1 MKNFAKPLAPYSHIA
16 KPIGL
21 GLFVL
26 AGPGSMQ
33 QAKYRN
39 AQGMAA
45 LAITGDMA
53 PDSFRWPVMG
63 FEITLINMGLAD
75 DYIEVLVHTLLRSG
89 ASLVVIVSKWDTGA
103 SVHRREELSNAA

>member
-1 MKNFAKPLAPYSHIA
+1 MRKVQLASYSHLAKP
-16 KPIGL
+16 KGN

-26 AGPGSMQ
+26 AGPGSFQ

-45 LAITGDMA
+45 LAITGDMS
-53 PDSFRWPVMG
+53 PDAFRWPVMG

-75 DYIEVLVHTLLRSG
+75 HYIEALTHTLLRSG
-89 ASLVVIVSKWDTGA
+89 ATLIVVVSKLDAGA
-103 SVHRREELSNAA
+103 SVHRPEELSDAA

>member
-1 MKNFAKPLAPYSHIA
+1 MKASAKPLAPYSHIA

-26 AGPGSMQ
+26 AGPGSFQ
-33 QAKYRN
+33 QARYRN

-45 LAITGDMA
+45 VAITGDM
-53 PDSFRWPVMG
+53 PPYSFRWPVLG

-75 DYIEVLVHTLLRSG
+75 DYIEVLVHALLRSG
-89 ASLVVIVSKWDTGA
+89 ASLVVVVSKWDTGA
-103 SVHRREELSNAA
+103 SVHRPMELSDAA